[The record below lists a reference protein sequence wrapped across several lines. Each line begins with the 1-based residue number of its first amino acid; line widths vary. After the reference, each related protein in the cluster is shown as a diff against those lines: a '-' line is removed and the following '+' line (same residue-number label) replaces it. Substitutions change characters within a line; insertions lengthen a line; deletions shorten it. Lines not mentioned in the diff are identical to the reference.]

1 MILKSIRIFNFRSID
16 DLQIDIEELDDK
28 SFTYGLIGV
37 NEAGKSSILRAL
49 SLKDNIAII
58 KPTIK
63 DFRNPDFSIDVS
75 YTYHLTKLEQ
85 KECLD
90 ILKEK
95 MPTEMTKLKLDL
107 SEVEYAVKVDKAN
120 LNIVKHEIFL
130 DSTKVEEAIE
140 NKLKTHL
147 VAYFEKNSLKS
158 VFWKAEDRFLISK
171 PINLQTFSTTPNSSI
186 PLQNCFKLAG
196 FGITDI
202 PKQVALLTDSTE
214 REHLQETLGEKVTE
228 HINKVWTKHPI
239 KITFN
244 MSDNLIHFHV
254 KDLNAR
260 GKAKTANQRSD
271 GFRQFISFLLTVS
284 AQNSNGELNNTILLL
299 DEPETHLHPKAQEDL
314 LLELVKITKN
324 KKNNISFF
332 ATHSNYM
339 IDKYNLNRN
348 YKVAKPKDETILK
361 KFENKTSSY
370 ASVNYDVFEIISTD
384 YHNELFAKAFDLSET
399 KNLTDFD
406 KKINQ
411 LNDGTYKIEKEYNQ
425 TKTKKFNCTLCT
437 YIRHQIHHPEN
448 ELNKRFS
455 EAELDKSIKVLKLI
469 IEKLLKG

>member
-1 MILKSIRIFNFRSID
+1 MILKSIRILNFRSID
-16 DLQIDIEELDDK
+16 DLQIDIEELNDK

-49 SLKDNIAII
+49 ALKDSIAII

-63 DFRNPDFSIDVS
+63 DFRNSNFSIDVI
-75 YTYHLTKLEQ
+75 YTYHLTKAEQ

-107 SEVEYAVKVDKAN
+107 SEVDYAISVDKTD
-120 LNIVKHEIFL
+120 LNNVKHELFL
-130 DSTKVEEAIE
+130 HSAMVEEAIE
-140 NKLKTHL
+140 NKLKPHL
-147 VAYFEKNSLKS
+147 LTYFKTNSLKS

-171 PINLQTFSTTPNSSI
+171 PINLQIFSASPSSSI

-196 FGITDI
+196 FGIADI

-244 MSDNLIHFHV
+244 MSNNLIHFHV
-254 KDLNAR
+254 KDLNAKE
-260 GKAKTANQRSD
+260 KAKTANQRSD

-324 KKNNISFF
+324 KKNNVSFF

-339 IDKYNLNRN
+339 IDKDNLNRN
-348 YKVAKPKDETILK
+348 YKVAKPKDETVLK
-361 KFENKTSSY
+361 KFKNKTSSY
-370 ASVNYDVFEIISTD
+370 ASVNYDVFEIVSTD
-384 YHNELFAKAFDLSET
+384 YHNELFAKAFYLSKT
-399 KNLTDFD
+399 KSLTDFD
-406 KKINQ
+406 KKITE
-411 LNDGTYKIEKEYNQ
+411 LNGGTYKTEKEYNQ

-437 YIRHQIHHPEN
+437 YIRHQIHHPDN
-448 ELNKRFS
+448 DLNKRFS
-455 EAELDKSIKVLKLI
+455 EVELDKSIKALRLV
-469 IEKLLKG
+469 IEKLKNS

>member
-1 MILKSIRIFNFRSID
+1 MILKSIRILNFRSIV
-16 DLQIDIEELDDK
+16 DLQIDVKELDDK

-49 SLKDNIAII
+49 ALKDNIDII

-63 DFRNPDFSIDVS
+63 DFRNSEYSIDVS
-75 YTYHLTKLEQ
+75 YNYLLSKSDQ
-85 KECLD
+85 KECFN

-95 MPTEMTKLKLDL
+95 IPTELADTKFDL
-107 SEVEYAVKVDKAN
+107 SEVDYIITLNKTDLTNVKPSIFFKDN
-120 LNIVKHEIFL
+120 NI
-130 DSTKVEEAIE
+130 EEAIE
-140 NKLKTHL
+140 NKIKTHL
-147 VAYFEKNSLKS
+147 LSYFNRNSLKS
-158 VFWKAEDRFLISK
+158 IFWKAEDRFLISK
-171 PINLQTFSTTPNSSI
+171 PINLNTFKTTPNTSI

-196 FGITDI
+196 IGVADISKQIT
-202 PKQVALLTDSTE
+202 LLSDSTE
-214 REHLQETLGEKVTE
+214 REYLQETLGEKVTE

-284 AQNSNGELNNTILLL
+284 AQNSTGELKNTILLL

-324 KKNNISFF
+324 KNNNLSFF

-339 IDKYNLNRN
+339 IDKINLNRN
-348 YKVAKPKDETILK
+348 YKVAKPKDETSLK
-361 KFENKTSSY
+361 MFENKTSSY
-370 ASVNYDVFEIISTD
+370 ASVNYDVFDIVSTD
-384 YHNELFAKAFDLSET
+384 YHNELFAKAFDLSNT
-399 KNLTDFD
+399 KNLTAFD
-406 KKINQ
+406 KKITE
-411 LNDGTYKIEKEYNQ
+411 LNDGTYKIEKEYTQ
-425 TKTKKFNCTLCT
+425 TKDNRFNCTLCT

-455 EAELDKSIKVLKLI
+455 EAELVKSIKVLKLI
-469 IEKLLKG
+469 IEKLLKS